1 MLGCVC
7 LIPIRC
13 LSGDV
18 TLGFREEVQTGVIY
32 IHIDTY
38 TPRYVYMC
46 VCMCISIYNTG
57 II

>member
-1 MLGCVC
+1 M
-7 LIPIRC
+7 PIRC

-38 TPRYVYMC
+38 TPRYVYVC